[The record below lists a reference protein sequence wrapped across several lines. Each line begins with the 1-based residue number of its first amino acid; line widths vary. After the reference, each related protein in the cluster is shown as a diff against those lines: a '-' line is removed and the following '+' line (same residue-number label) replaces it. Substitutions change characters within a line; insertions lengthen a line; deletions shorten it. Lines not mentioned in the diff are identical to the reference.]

1 MTPTVRVA
9 GPEDATVVARL
20 LAEFRDHEGR
30 DWPTSPAA
38 MRAGV
43 ERLIE
48 RDDVEYLLA
57 GDPALGVAELRYRHG
72 LWLDAEDCELEDLFV
87 REEAQGQGLGRAL
100 VAAAIERARARGC
113 RRIQL
118 DTAEENVPAI
128 SLYESLGFRSG
139 GGEPGRYGIF
149 MRRRIAE
156 NMPPGVE

>member
-1 MTPTVRVA
+1 VTEPVRVA
-9 GPEDATVVARL
+9 GPQDAEVVAEL
-20 LAEFRDHEGR
+20 LVAFNDHLGR
-30 DWPTSPAA
+30 DWPAAPAFL
-38 MRAGV
+38 AGV
-43 ERLIE
+43 RKLIE

-57 GDPALGVAELRYRHG
+57 GDPPVGVAELRYRHG

-87 REEAQGQGLGRAL
+87 RAEAQGLGLGRAL
-100 VAAAIERARARGC
+100 VEATIERARARGC

-118 DTAEENVPAI
+118 DTGEENVPAI

-149 MRRRIAE
+149 MRRRITE

>member
-1 MTPTVRVA
+1 VTPPVRVA
-9 GPEDATVVARL
+9 GPQDAETVAELLVA
-20 LAEFRDHEGR
+20 FRDHLGR
-30 DWPTSPAA
+30 DWPDAEA
-38 MRAGV
+38 FLAGV
-43 ERLIE
+43 RKLIE
-48 RDDVEYLLA
+48 REDVEYLLA
-57 GDPALGVAELRYRHG
+57 GDPPAAVAELRYRHG

-100 VAAAIERARARGC
+100 VEATIERATARGC

-139 GGEPGRYGIF
+139 GDEPGRYGIF